1 MGAPMDREGGG
12 FRASEHITNCDTL
25 SAVYQVEYLRTAQK
39 ALRRMPA
46 DVARRFL
53 DALDRL
59 AIDLASPGLDVRPLR
74 GRPGWRL
81 RIGSWRAVYRVEE
94 GRLLILVLDVGS
106 RGGIYK

>member
-1 MGAPMDREGGG
+1 MDREGE
-12 FRASEHITNCDTL
+12 ASRTTEHITICDTL
-25 SAVYQVEYLRTAQK
+25 LAVYQVEYLRTAQK

-53 DALDRL
+53 DAFDRL

-81 RIGSWRAVYRVEE
+81 RIGGWRAVYRVEE
-94 GRLLILVLDVGS
+94 GRLLILVLDVGP
-106 RGGIYK
+106 RGDIYK